1 VLDAKHATR
10 QPLMVFV
17 PFMLTIVLGAQTYAT
32 VQGSKTYGLSI
43 TVDEVGLTFHAADA
57 HGLPIND
64 LRPEEL
70 SVVDDGKPP
79 RGILTL
85 QTLRDR
91 QIRAGILIDTSESMG
106 GYLPRNRAIAV
117 EYAQSL
123 LRQKTDQAF
132 VMDFNYVSKIAQPW
146 TGSPI
151 ALSEGIR
158 KFVGYGA
165 GRVGGTAVVNAVY
178 QACLN
183 QFGRID
189 NAATGNFIL
198 LFSDGEDNAS
208 KTDLRQA
215 IDICQ
220 RVNTAVYSFRVKSQY
235 ALSSGRRTLEDLA
248 SETGGRV
255 FYNDESD
262 VAIYKDLLT
271 IEADLRN
278 EYYLVYKPTALKH
291 DGKYH
296 TIIVETP
303 DRVQAIN
310 VRSGYYAPSR

>member
-1 VLDAKHATR
+1 MLDTNVAIR
-10 QPLMVFV
+10 QPLMAFV
-17 PFMLTIVLGAQTYAT
+17 PFMLTIVLGAQTNAT
-32 VQGSKTYGLSI
+32 VQGSKTYGLSV
-43 TVDEVGLTFHAADA
+43 TVDEVSLTFHAADV

-85 QTLRDR
+85 QTLSDR
-91 QIRAGILIDTSESMG
+91 PIRAGILIDTSESME

-117 EYAQSL
+117 EYALSL

-132 VMDFNYVSKIAQPW
+132 VMDFSYVSKIAQPW

-183 QFGRID
+183 QFGQID

-208 KTDLRQA
+208 NTDLRQA
-215 IDICQ
+215 IDLCQ

-262 VAIYKDLLT
+262 GAIYKDLLT
-271 IEADLRN
+271 IEAELRN
-278 EYYLVYKPTALKH
+278 EYYLVYKPAALKH
-291 DGKYH
+291 DGRYH
-296 TIIVETP
+296 SVILEAP